1 MRRTVFSRRPGLSRR
16 PGVPSRRLVALA
28 AVAALGT
35 GLLAGCAT
43 DQEEPGGSPVGSG
56 GGKGNGKAR
65 TTITVGVFGAFGL
78 KEAGLYDEYMKANPG
93 VVIKQTSIERNENYY
108 PQLLTHLGSGSG
120 LADIQA
126 VEVNNIAEITRTQ
139 ADKLVDLGRT
149 QGVRKDAFLPWKW
162 AQATTKDGRTIG
174 LGTDIGPQ
182 GICYRKDLFKAAGLP
197 TDREAVGRLWAG
209 DWRKYLDVGKQYKAS
224 GKGKAFVDSASGVMA
239 AVTGSSA
246 KRFYDEDGKVVYKT
260 NPAVREAWDIAAS
273 FATEGLSGKLQQFTP
288 AWDQG
293 FSNGTFATLS
303 CPAWMLG
310 YIQDKAGEKGKDK
323 WDVAR
328 APRPSNWGGSF
339 LVVPSA
345 GRNKDEAAKLAAWL
359 TAPEQQAKL
368 FEKRGSF
375 PSARAA
381 YDLPAVA
388 GAKHAYFADAP
399 IGEIFA
405 QAAEG
410 IPVTILGP
418 KDLVIAQNLADVGM
432 LQVDQKGRSPEQGWN
447 AAVKAIDNA
456 LDQ

>member
-1 MRRTVFSRRPGLSRR
+1 MRRTVTLM
-16 PGVPSRRLVALA
+16 A
-28 AVAALGT
+28 AAALGA
-35 GLLAGCAT
+35 GLLAGCAE
-43 DQEEPGGSPVGSG
+43 DGDEPAGG
-56 GGKGNGKAR
+56 GGKDGSHGR

-78 KEAGLYDEYMKANPG
+78 KEAGLYDEYMKLHEDIE
-93 VVIKQTSIERNENYY
+93 IKQTSIERNENYY

-126 VEVNNIAEITRTQ
+126 VEVNNIAEITATQ
-139 ADKLVDLGRT
+139 AGKLVDLGRAD
-149 QGVRKDAFLPWKW
+149 GVRKDSFLPWKW
-162 AQATTKDGRTIG
+162 AQATDKDGKTVG

-182 GICYRKDLFKAAGLP
+182 GICYRKDLFAAAGLP

-209 DWRKYLDVGKQYKAS
+209 DWRKYLAAGKRYRAKAPR
-224 GKGKAFVDSASGVMA
+224 GTAFVDSASGVMSA
-239 AVTGSSA
+239 ITGSSA
-246 KRFYDEDGKVVYKT
+246 KRFYDENGRVVYKS
-260 NPAVREAWDIAAS
+260 NPAVKEAWDIAAA
-273 FATEGLSGKLQQFTP
+273 FATERLTGRLQQFTP

-293 FSNGTFATLS
+293 YANGTFATVS

-310 YIQDKAGEKGKDK
+310 YIQDKAGAAGKDK
-323 WDVAR
+323 WDVAP

-339 LVVPSA
+339 LVVPEA
-345 GRNKDEAAKLAAWL
+345 GRHKTEAAKLAAWL

-381 YDLPAVA
+381 YPLPAVS
-388 GAKHAYFADAP
+388 GARHAYFGNAP
-399 IGEIFA
+399 IGRIFS

-410 IPVTILGP
+410 VPVTIVGP

-432 LQVDQKGRSPEQGWN
+432 LQVDQKGRSPQEGWD